1 MLLLCR
7 MQNRTKFRDQN
18 STLQSR
24 LQYCAVITQD
34 NDEEVASFKK
44 HTQFKTRVHKPYPI
58 SDQTGQNRCFFSDQK
73 KAKKPNPLTPPP
85 PPRLGKSVTS
95 NFRIQKILRLS
106 GFLISKKFRFRY
118 KIRSAGI
125 FGKMKAASKFGGQ
138 DSFP

>member
-85 PPRLGKSVTS
+85 SPAGKKCYLKLSYS
-95 NFRIQKILRLS
+95 ENFTPFRVFDIKKIS
-106 GFLISKKFRFRY
+106 FQVQNKISWDFR
-118 KIRSAGI
+118 KDES
-125 FGKMKAASKFGGQ
+125 S
-138 DSFP
+138 